1 MRAVVTG
8 DEETVDFIVLPV
20 VIPAVI
26 PAAKLAAEAVVTG
39 EELEVDDLRVV
50 LDVVEE
56 DLVVV
61 GVVVVVVVLVV
72 DVVV

>member
-8 DEETVDFIVLPV
+8 NEETVDFIVLPV
-20 VIPAVI
+20 VI

-39 EELEVDDLRVV
+39 EELEVDDLGVV